1 MRRFEYG
8 NRFIR
13 DTELKL
19 NLYLEEVIDLLNC
32 QNERIKKLNKQIK
45 ELEEEMLQRESKIKT
60 KS

>member
-8 NRFIR
+8 NCFIR

-32 QNERIKKLNKQIK
+32 QNERIKKLNKRIK
-45 ELEEEMLQRESKIKT
+45 ELEEVLQRENKIKT